1 MHTKFDIYIF
11 ISVSTLHKKQYYTI
25 FCLFHGMY
33 QIWTIMLKA
42 IWIRHPDDIGVISL
56 IILMEDQIVIA
67 INKTSNTLWRLDL
80 TYVLHKMLPA
90 ILIRHPEYIKIQSSK
105 WIWCLFNGCE
115 AVRIRIRITHEI
127 TSSSSGCRIK
137 IAGNILCACIIYTII
152 KHTEKKSFIH
162 FEEWF
167 RSMYYLEY
175 SILWNQLYIL
185 YLPKYLVWTD
195 NTMTK
200 RKKDK
205 PLSTKQTHKLR
216 RSLLSLF
223 QILKINKMQDT
234 WCGLNINILPFYS
247 NYIQ

>member
-1 MHTKFDIYIF
+1 M
-11 ISVSTLHKKQYYTI
+11 HKKQYYTI

-90 ILIRHPEYIKIQSSK
+90 ILIRHPDDEEVISCVILILILTASQPLKRHQIHFED
-105 WIWCLFNGCE
+105 WIL
-115 AVRIRIRITHEI
+115 IYSLHIMTHI
-127 TSSSSGCRIK
+127 MKLPQRSLWRDGF
-137 IAGNILCACIIYTII
+137 GACIIYTII

-185 YLPKYLVWTD
+185 YLPKYIVCWHQ
-195 NTMTK
+195 MIY
-200 RKKDK
+200 
-205 PLSTKQTHKLR
+205 
-216 RSLLSLF
+216 F
-223 QILKINKMQDT
+223 QHIETQMEIFVPGPSH
-234 WCGLNINILPFYS
+234 WRS
-247 NYIQ
+247 NY